1 MSEHV
6 VPVRTYYVIWAV
18 LMFFTGVTAGLSFY
32 DLGKWS
38 IVVALLIAG
47 FKAGLVGL
55 YFMHIKYSDPVNRV
69 AAIAGVVFLAILLAL
84 TSTDFF
90 TRTWFFRAP

>member
-18 LMFFTGVTAGLSFY
+18 LMVFTAVTAGLSFY
-32 DLGKWS
+32 DLGRLS

-69 AAIAGVVFLAILLAL
+69 AAIAGVVFVAILLAL
-84 TSTDFF
+84 TSADFF
-90 TRTWFFRAP
+90 TRMWFFRAP